1 MASTKHLIL
10 PLVLLASELAVG
22 FVPQPGATCGTMR
35 PSVLWSMSSAGR
47 GGDLP
52 LGRSLYGTGKV
63 GGRNVVREGPG
74 GGSGGGSGAGGGG
87 GGEEGRHSF
96 SASRVR
102 SKGQT
107 WGGQSKRVP
116 AGRGGGGQA
125 VSGDFFFEAMESGLS
140 MLSTRAMV
148 GTFFRAYDA
157 QVNIV
162 IAIIT
167 IIITIIMTI
176 VAKQRIIMTQGILL
190 CRLGIDQSADWR
202 CSLSLS

>member
-1 MASTKHLIL
+1 MASTKHLIIS
-10 PLVLLASELAVG
+10 LVLLASELAVG

-35 PSVLWSMSSAGR
+35 PSLLWTMSSAGR

-52 LGRSLYGTGKV
+52 LGRSMYGTGKV

-74 GGSGGGSGAGGGG
+74 GSGGGG
-87 GGEEGRHSF
+87 GGGEGRHSF

-107 WGGQSKRVP
+107 LGGQSKRVP

-125 VSGDFFFEAMESGLS
+125 GSGDFFFEAMESGLS

-162 IAIIT
+162 IVTIT

-190 CRLGIDQSADWR
+190 CRLGTDQSADWQCSR
-202 CSLSLS
+202 SLS